1 MEEYLTIKEVSVLL
15 KVTPKT
21 VQNKMTNGTFIKGIH
36 YFSPKGIGPRFKWS
50 AVVCWLEGNEK
61 PTAPKDEDGIP
72 MARGYLM
79 GEPSKKPYFPL
90 DKGSI

>member
-1 MEEYLTIKEVSVLL
+1 MSNDVFKR
-15 KVTPKT
+15 
-21 VQNKMTNGTFIKGIH
+21 GIH
-36 YFSPKGIGPRFKWS
+36 YFSPKWISPRFKWS

-79 GEPSKKPYFPL
+79 GEPSIEKTLLSL
-90 DKGSI
+90 DKDSI